1 MSTHPVSVRNE
12 WFTAAV
18 ALMAALVFAPSFASA
33 GVSLSEAP
41 AVRAEAVSGNAPILS
56 PINDMSL
63 STGGTADQALHATDA
78 DGDPLTFSKAAGP
91 AFMTVTT
98 TDPDSGDATGNVH
111 LAPGASDAGAFTV
124 IVQVTDGGLF
134 ASRTFHVN
142 VTDASEV
149 APVLAPITDMIV
161 RAGDTKDQ
169 AISATDENGDPL
181 TFTKISGPSY
191 MAVFTTDEN
200 AGTGTIRLTPMNS
213 NIGTASGAVQVSDGT
228 LSDQQ
233 PFFITVNANNVPFL
247 NYPSSMTVAVGDTA
261 SQVLYAYDN
270 DGDPLTFSK
279 VSGPD
284 FMTVGTINPGPGSAT
299 GLLHLSPLSGA
310 YGSYTGVVGVSDGVA
325 SDQKSV
331 FINVTLPN
339 RPPVL
344 GQPADM
350 TMVVGEIA
358 EQTVSA
364 SDPDGDYISFAK
376 VSGPVFVSV
385 SGYAYGSGTVTIM
398 ARPGAGDVGTATVT
412 ISASD
417 YYGHTATRSFL
428 VTVQAGQFPALCPS
442 SSFNTSNQFLGT
454 GLIEVQSAD
463 LNGDGVLDLVAEL
476 ADENRIA
483 VLLGVGDGTFA
494 DPPLY
499 LTAGD
504 IPAAGTIGD
513 FNGDEIPDLAIANFG
528 YSSSNNI
535 SVFLGDGNG
544 GFGPR
549 RDIPCGGRVR
559 SVVTGD
565 LNRDGKLD
573 LVATRFELGNLAVL
587 RGVGNG
593 TFLPPTSV
601 LAGYYPWTVQ
611 LGDLDRDGDLDAVV
625 ANNGDG
631 DISVFLNANGN
642 LGSRTDYPV
651 SAPLGVA
658 LGDLNEDGK
667 LDVVASSADGDYV
680 SVFLGNGN
688 GTFGLKRSFPTGDR
702 PALIAIADM
711 NGDGHADLSTANYTP
726 SNVSILLGDGAG
738 AFAPRTDVPTSYGAY
753 GIASGD
759 FDDDLRTDL
768 VAACTSGY
776 LTLIFNQCAPHRD
789 HPPVV
794 KAPKSVTT
802 SEGAQVAITVTANDP
817 DGPSV
822 TTLAA
827 NLSNLPLGHNATFV
841 AEPGNGSGAFRWT
854 PGYMDARA
862 TPYLVTFTATN
873 VLSGSASTKI
883 LVQNSNRVPV
893 ANAGGPYTAFIGA
906 PLNFNGSASSDPDGD
921 QITFNWTYGDG
932 SNGTGPTPVHT
943 YTATGVFGVALTVTD
958 GTLYSVA
965 TTTATIVE
973 MLQARAFTSNGNRN
987 IRLGA
992 GKPRWC
998 VDIEPVGQSY
1008 SNVEV
1013 DLTTLVMKSAGT
1025 GSVDQIH
1032 AITDK
1037 TSTSADR
1044 DANGV
1049 AEIEAC
1055 FTKDDLR
1062 LLFSNV
1068 HGTKVVTVT
1077 LEGAL
1082 FAGGVFR
1089 TQMDLSVTGSGGGNL
1104 AASISPNP
1112 LNPDAVLTFHTEN
1125 AGAARVDLFDVRGR
1139 LVRRLLA
1146 QDALAAGYHDLRIDG
1161 RNEAG
1166 EKLASGV
1173 YFFRVR
1179 VGGDETTGQF
1189 AILK

>member
-1 MSTHPVSVRNE
+1 
-12 WFTAAV
+12 
-18 ALMAALVFAPSFASA
+18 
-33 GVSLSEAP
+33 LSEAP
-41 AVRAEAVSGNAPILS
+41 AVRAEAVSGHAPVLS
-56 PINDMSL
+56 PVNDMSL
-63 STGGTADQALHATDA
+63 STGGETADQGLTATDA

-98 TDPDSGDATGNVH
+98 TNPGTGTATGNVH
-111 LAPGASDAGAFTV
+111 LAPGASDAGTFTV
-124 IVQVTDGGLF
+124 IVQVTDGSLF
-134 ASRTFHVN
+134 ASRTFHIN

-149 APVLAPITDMIV
+149 APVLAPIADMIV

-169 AISATDENGDPL
+169 AISATDDNGDPL
-181 TFTKISGPSY
+181 MFTKMSGPSY
-191 MAVFTTDEN
+191 MAVITTDEN
-200 AGTGTIRLTPMNS
+200 AGTGIIRLTPTNS
-213 NIGTASGAVQVSDGT
+213 NIGTASGAVLVSDGT

-233 PFFITVNANNVPFL
+233 PFFITVNANNPPFL
-247 NYPSSMTVAVGDTA
+247 YYPSNMVVAAGDTA
-261 SQVLYAYDN
+261 NQALYASDN

-279 VSGPD
+279 ASGPD
-284 FMTVGTINPGPGSAT
+284 FMTVSTTYPGPGTAT
-299 GLLHLSPLSGA
+299 GLLHLSPLVGDFGIYS
-310 YGSYTGVVGVSDGVA
+310 GVVRVSDGIA
-325 SDQKSV
+325 TDQKSV
-331 FINVTLPN
+331 SFTVTNPN

-344 GQPADM
+344 AQPSDM
-350 TMVVGEIA
+350 TMIVGEIA

-364 SDPDGDYISFAK
+364 SDPDGDFINFAK
-376 VSGPVFVSV
+376 LSGPAYVSV
-385 SGYAYGSGTVTIM
+385 SGYAYGSGTVTIT
-398 ARPGAGDVGTATVT
+398 ARPGAGDIGTATVT

-428 VTVQAGQFPALCPS
+428 VTVQVGQFPELCPS
-442 SSFNTSNQFLGT
+442 SSFNTSDLFLGS

-463 LNGDGVLDLVAEL
+463 LNGDGVPDLVAEL

-499 LTAGD
+499 LPGAD
-504 IPAAGTIGD
+504 SPAAGAIGD
-513 FNGDEIPDLAIANFG
+513 FNGDDIPDLAVANFG
-528 YSSSNNI
+528 YTSNNI
-535 SVFLGDGNG
+535 SIFLGDGSG
-544 GFGPR
+544 GFGQR
-549 RDIPCGGRVR
+549 RDIACGGRVR

-593 TFLPPTSV
+593 TFLSPTSV
-601 LAGYYPWTVQ
+601 SAGYYAWTVQ

-625 ANNGDG
+625 ANNGDS

-667 LDVVASSADGDYV
+667 LDVAASSADGDYV

-688 GTFGLKRSFPTGDR
+688 GTLGLKRSFPTADR
-702 PALIAIADM
+702 PSLIAIADM
-711 NGDGHADLSTANYTP
+711 NGDGHPDLSTANYNP

-738 AFAPRTDVPTSYGAY
+738 AFAPHTDVPTSDGAY

-768 VAACTSGY
+768 VAACTSGN

-802 SEGAQVAITVTANDP
+802 SEGVQAVITVTASDP
-817 DGPSV
+817 DGPSI
-822 TTLAA
+822 TTLTA
-827 NLSNLPLGHNATFV
+827 NVSNLPLGHNATFV
-841 AEPGNGSGAFRWT
+841 PDPGNASGTFRWT
-854 PGYMDARA
+854 PSYMDARA
-862 TPYLVTFTATN
+862 TPYVVTFTATN
-873 VLSGSASTKI
+873 VLSGSATTKI
-883 LVQNSNRVPV
+883 LVQNSNRAPV

-932 SNGTGPTPVHT
+932 TNGTGSTPVHT
-943 YTATGVFGVALTVTD
+943 YSAVGVFGIALTVTD

-973 MLQARAFTSNGNRN
+973 MLQARAFTSNGNKN
-987 IRLGA
+987 IRLSS

-1013 DLTTLVMKSAGT
+1013 DLGTLVMKSPGT

-1037 TSTSADR
+1037 ASISADR

-1062 LLFSNV
+1062 LLFANV

-1077 LEGAL
+1077 LEGVL